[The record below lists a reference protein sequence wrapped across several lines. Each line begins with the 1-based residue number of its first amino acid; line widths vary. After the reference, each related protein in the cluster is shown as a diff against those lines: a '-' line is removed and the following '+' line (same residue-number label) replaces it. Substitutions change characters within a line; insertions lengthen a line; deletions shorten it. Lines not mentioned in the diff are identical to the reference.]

1 MKLWNTQKKELQLQ
15 EGDLKKARVVKLDD
29 DAGFRVIHE
38 GLEKIL
44 KRYDFEQDDALYHF
58 ARLLKKYRIEEL
70 LEKEGAK
77 EGDTVVIGEIEFEY
91 QPEQVQE

>member
-1 MKLWNTQKKELQLQ
+1 M
-15 EGDLKKARVVKLDD
+15 
-29 DAGFRVIHE
+29 
-38 GLEKIL
+38 
-44 KRYDFEQDDALYHF
+44 YHF

>member
-1 MKLWNTQKKELQLQ
+1 M
-15 EGDLKKARVVKLDD
+15 
-29 DAGFRVIHE
+29 FRE
-38 GLEKIL
+38 KREKIL
-44 KRYDFEQDDALYHF
+44 RRYDFEQDYALYH
-58 ARLLKKYRIEEL
+58 LEKKKKKYRVEEL